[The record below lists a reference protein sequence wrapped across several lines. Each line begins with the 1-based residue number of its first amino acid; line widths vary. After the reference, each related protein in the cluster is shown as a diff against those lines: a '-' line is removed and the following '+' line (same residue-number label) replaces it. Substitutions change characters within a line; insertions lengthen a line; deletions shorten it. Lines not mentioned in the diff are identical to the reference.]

1 MSGYIY
7 NPART
12 GYLERKY
19 SDSVQQ
25 DLEFWE
31 GVVAENQLILEIEQ
45 ALSGLVKLMKAL
57 RFYPKGHPSLNGT
70 ITDCMS
76 SLQALLN
83 RQERRAIQVTQ
94 TGFSLGADKIGEKN
108 LSLLDLAHL
117 LAERRVNQLI
127 FLNDL
132 PPLELLTFLEGLSL
146 PAEEIYSIGGLPAF
160 LRNHRVQSI
169 WLNESSLDSAMLK
182 RQLLMAEAEK
192 AEATLNEGPLR
203 LAEPFEKVDI
213 SEQVRE
219 VLAQLRIDQSDE
231 GYQQQLDQLLKIAP
245 VYFELKGLAGILR
258 VLPLLWSQGQQTQRS
273 LPQRNAADTTFERL
287 LTDSVINELLN
298 QFKQTSISPQ
308 TFQRMERFILDLGVR
323 IAPHLLKQMTAEEDS
338 GVRKRLSSVL
348 GKMGAPLLDLL
359 HEMLHSNKWFVVR
372 NAVTLVGNLRLSS
385 GLTQLEPLAT
395 HPDQRVRR
403 AVINALAMI
412 GGDKS
417 VPALLL
423 LAQDEVVALRR
434 PAVKALGATQSNTAV
449 RPLLAIAQK
458 FDLFGRYTDIRTDAV
473 SALGL
478 LGQPEAITPL
488 LALAKRPN
496 PFGLQRLEDLRAEII
511 LTLGKLADKKLQKAF
526 DHWRKSPHAVV
537 QRAADLSLA
546 NLARKHDNTA
556 AN

>member
-1 MSGYIY
+1 MQFSRIWNSG
-7 NPART
+7 
-12 GYLERKY
+12 
-19 SDSVQQ
+19 
-25 DLEFWE
+25 E
-31 GVVAENQLILEIEQ
+31 GSVAENQLIPEIEQ

-70 ITDCMS
+70 VTDCMA

-108 LSLLDLAHL
+108 LSLLELAHL

-127 FLNDL
+127 FLDDL
-132 PPLELLTFLEGLSL
+132 PPQELLTFLEGLSL

-160 LRNHRVQSI
+160 LRKHRVQSI

-182 RQLLMAEAEK
+182 RQLLIAEAEK
-192 AEATLNEGPLR
+192 AKATLNEGPLR
-203 LAEPFEKVDI
+203 LAEPLETVDI
-213 SEQVRE
+213 SEQVRK
-219 VLAQLRIDQSDE
+219 VLAQLRKDQSNE

-245 VYFELKGLAGILR
+245 VYFALNGLSGILR

-273 LPQRNAADTTFERL
+273 LPQRTAAENTLERL
-287 LTDSVINELLN
+287 LADAVINELLK
-298 QFKQTSISPQ
+298 QFKQTAIISPQ
-308 TFQRMERFILDLGVR
+308 KFQRMERFILDLGVR
-323 IAPHLLKQMTAEEDS
+323 IAPHLLKQMTSEEDS

-359 HEMLHSNKWFVVR
+359 HEMLHSSKWFVVR

-385 GLTQLEPLAT
+385 GLTLLEPLAT

-417 VPALLL
+417 VPPLLL

-434 PAVKALGATQSNTAV
+434 PAVKALGATQSNKAV

-458 FDLFGRYTDIRTDAV
+458 FDFFGRYTDIRTDAV
-473 SALGL
+473 SALGI

-511 LTLGKLADKKLQKAF
+511 LTLGKLADNKLQKAF
-526 DHWRKSPHAVV
+526 DHWRTSPHAVV

-546 NLARKHDNTA
+546 NLARKNDNSA